1 MHSGQR
7 LRICVDA
14 RKAFDSGIGV
24 VIQALLAGFQK
35 ESLSIS
41 AICNSDGQRHRL
53 KTLFPTFHYSVVRA
67 ANYSVKEQFAVPL
80 ACRGDLLWSPHY
92 NVPFAAA
99 CPVVSTV
106 HDVLPLACP
115 QLFAGLAKQCYAQL
129 MFRLCAFK
137 SAAIV
142 CVSQFTAR
150 ELGRFTGCPAR
161 KIRVVHN
168 GVATCWFGLKR
179 EPDLADPFFL
189 YIGNFKP
196 HKNLNRLLAAFEKGS
211 LGVRHRLVV
220 VGQSE
225 GFITSDQEAIQRA
238 KDAPRVTFAG
248 AVSDEFLGRLMA
260 GASAVILP
268 SVYEGFGLPALEAL
282 AAGVPVV
289 ASDIPPLKEVCG
301 ETAIYCDA
309 MSIDSI
315 AKALNKAASLTE
327 SQQRELTDSGRRQ
340 ARLFSW
346 EKAGQAYFDVF
357 KEVAASRRRNK
368 V

>member
-1 MHSGQR
+1 VNIG
-7 LRICVDA
+7 VDA

-24 VIQALLAGFQK
+24 VIRALLEEFQDRDVK
-35 ESLSIS
+35 VS
-41 AICNSDGQRHRL
+41 AVCKSHDQAERL
-53 KTLFPTFHYSVVRA
+53 RILLPGLRYLIASA
-67 ANYSVKEQFAVPL
+67 ENYSIGEQFAIPL
-80 ACRGDLLWSPHY
+80 AARGDVLWSPHY
-92 NVPFAAA
+92 NVPVGVGM
-99 CPVVSTV
+99 PVVSTV
-106 HDVLPLACP
+106 HDLLPLAYP
-115 QLFAGLAKQCYAQL
+115 QLFPGLRKQVYARL

-142 CVSQFTAR
+142 CVSHFTAL
-150 ELGRFTGCPAR
+150 ELGRFTRCPTR

-168 GVATCWFGLKR
+168 GVAPRWFGLRR
-179 EPDLADPFFL
+179 EPDPADPFFL
-189 YIGNFKP
+189 YVGNFKP
-196 HKNLNRLLAAFEKGS
+196 HKNLNRLLAGFEKAS
-211 LGVRHRLVV
+211 LIVPHRLVV

-238 KDAPRVTFAG
+238 KDTPRVTFAG
-248 AVSDEFLGRLMA
+248 SVSDERLDKLMA

-315 AKALNKAASLTE
+315 ADALSKAASLPE
-327 SQQRELTDSGRRQ
+327 LQQRELTDLGRRQ

-346 EKAGQAYFDVF
+346 EKAGQAYLEICE
-357 KEVAASRRRNK
+357 EVAASRRRAK
-368 V
+368 A